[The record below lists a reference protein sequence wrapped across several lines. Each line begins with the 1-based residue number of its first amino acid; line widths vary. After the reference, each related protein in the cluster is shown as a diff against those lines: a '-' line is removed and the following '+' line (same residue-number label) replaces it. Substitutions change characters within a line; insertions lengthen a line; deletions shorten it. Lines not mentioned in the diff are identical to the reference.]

1 MSKLPP
7 QVTPRLL
14 DNPYAVSSYNMC
26 LKLEKDL
33 QDEIDA
39 GHDVGRSMIYCRIL
53 GYLLLHAPSDKA
65 FSVVRREIDACEEKS
80 DRLLQVGA
88 IYYNHYIRAFRSNKG
103 KVPAPSN
110 HASRP
115 SFDTLADMIK
125 DLLEEA
131 PQNHSGAKANALVRD
146 KFRCPISGIVD
157 ATSFLKNSELRQMVA
172 REKLRLGNTQCAH
185 IISESINTNITQ
197 GSPKEQYAA
206 TVWTVLDRFGYRGL
220 SDELNGPKVHRLDNV
235 ITMELYVHNYFDNLR
250 LWLIATDEVNRY
262 ILEAVDP
269 VLLGGLPQRV
279 TFTTDKENLPV
290 PNPTFLALHAS
301 CAKVGH
307 LSGAAEYIDKVF
319 GDMEEIR
326 VLSADGAS
334 ADVLEHALLYAS
346 SRPIL
351 V

>member
-1 MSKLPP
+1 
-7 QVTPRLL
+7 
-14 DNPYAVSSYNMC
+14 MC
-26 LKLEKDL
+26 LKLEKAL

-88 IYYNHYIRAFRSNKG
+88 IYYDHYIRAFRSNKG
-103 KVPAPSN
+103 KIPTPSN

-157 ATSFLKNSELRQMVA
+157 ETSFLKNSELRQMVA
-172 REKLRLGNTQCAH
+172 REKLRIGNTQCAH
-185 IISESINTNITQ
+185 IISESTNTNITQ

-220 SDELNGPKVHRLDNV
+220 SDELNGPRIHRLDNV
-235 ITMELYVHNYFDNLR
+235 ITMGLDVHQPIDPILLY
-250 LWLIATDEVNRY
+250 
-262 ILEAVDP
+262 
-269 VLLGGLPQRV
+269 GLPQLV
-279 TFTTDKENLPV
+279 TFTTHDQTNLPV
-290 PNPTFLALHAS
+290 PNPAYLALHAL

-307 LSGAAEYIDKVF
+307 LSGAAEYIEKMF
-319 GDMEEIR
+319 SDMEETR
-326 VLSADGAS
+326 VLSADG
-334 ADVLEHALLYAS
+334 
-346 SRPIL
+346 
-351 V
+351 